1 LVVKS
6 VVKEGGGGGG
16 GEVGGEG
23 GGGEGGREGQQQQQ
37 KSKYVPRVKM
47 RSSQQ
52 LSRSTVVRHVS
63 PVLSA
68 MVADVPV
75 VRMLSGRAG
84 EGTCRGGCSMV
95 GAVYSDM

>member
-1 LVVKS
+1 
-6 VVKEGGGGGG
+6 
-16 GEVGGEG
+16 
-23 GGGEGGREGQQQQQ
+23 
-37 KSKYVPRVKM
+37 M